1 MSMFNPFNFLN
12 EIKFENRNCGF
23 FFFSLS
29 NWQYFYSP
37 GLSIDL
43 AKIFM
48 GIHQIT
54 YVSLIDD
61 KNLVFGLCI
70 HIKL

>member
-1 MSMFNPFNFLN
+1 MFNSFNFLN
-12 EIKFENRNCGF
+12 EIKFENRNYGL
-23 FFFSLS
+23 FFSFS

-37 GLSIDL
+37 GLSNDL

-54 YVSLIDD
+54 YVSFIDD
-61 KNLVFGLCI
+61 KNLVFGLYI
-70 HIKL
+70 YIYIKL